1 MKVRA
6 TRTPSSTAKSTPWTA
21 FEAGA
26 AGRGKT
32 GWTPAATSPA
42 ARAGVE
48 RGGGGRPGAG
58 RKGPEG
64 GAGVGAGRRGSGCL
78 HKDGLTP
85 ERRCPPLLRWYERYG
100 RPVLRVGGHT
110 SGLRTS

>member
-26 AGRGKT
+26 AGRGAEENQVK
-32 GWTPAATSPA
+32 
-42 ARAGVE
+42 
-48 RGGGGRPGAG
+48 RGRTGAG
-58 RKGPEG
+58 RKGPCEC
-64 GAGVGAGRRGSGCL
+64 AGVGAGRRGSVCL

-85 ERRCPPLLRWYERYG
+85 ERRCPPLPRWCERYG

-110 SGLRTS
+110 SGLRTA